1 MTTFLSMRYEVSTT
15 TSEGSTQIVARSRTV
30 FVRASRREN
39 DVLGWVATPGGLWET
54 AEAKEASEIR
64 NMPAA
69 DTRNSLARWRTGRRV
84 VLGAIVLA
92 GSVVTSAAVMYRM
105 AARDC
110 TTQHEVG
117 RAYTYSGVGVVIER
131 DDDQVVV
138 RRVLPGAPAEDKLF
152 AGARLVSVDGDR
164 PETLE
169 GWATAIRGAP
179 GTTVDVEVAY
189 PCGGHKVVSVTR
201 DVIRVEY

>member
-1 MTTFLSMRYEVSTT
+1 
-15 TSEGSTQIVARSRTV
+15 
-30 FVRASRREN
+30 
-39 DVLGWVATPGGLWET
+39 
-54 AEAKEASEIR
+54 
-64 NMPAA
+64 MPAA

-179 GTTVDVEVAY
+179 GTNVDVEVAY
-189 PCGGHKVVSVTR
+189 PCGGHKVVTVMR